1 MTDMTSV
8 VLLWE
13 EPNGERRWEAVTE
26 AQYTGFLEQILSRG
40 VHPATV
46 MVAYAPILFHW
57 VWKKFHK
64 GLSDVYFQKINE
76 EIYGTEPVEESKHK
90 PVDVPVEKKKPET
103 KFGWIAPD
111 GRYFRCDYGGHSSLA
126 RKIVGEIQYIADP
139 EQHLEGMGWAKVFS
153 GTGTGKRYTVGMG
166 AKKKLTDAQLKTL
179 QREGLDNAHGMSL
192 LL

>member
-90 PVDVPVEKKKPET
+90 PVDVPVEKKNRKRSSDGLRRMGDTFGAIMAGTPALQGKLWV
-103 KFGWIAPD
+103 KFN
-111 GRYFRCDYGGHSSLA
+111 
-126 RKIVGEIQYIADP
+126 
-139 EQHLEGMGWAKVFS
+139 
-153 GTGTGKRYTVGMG
+153 T
-166 AKKKLTDAQLKTL
+166 
-179 QREGLDNAHGMSL
+179 
-192 LL
+192 

>member
-1 MTDMTSV
+1 MTSFV
-8 VLLWE
+8 FMWE
-13 EPNGERRWEAVTE
+13 EPDGKRCWEAVRE
-26 AQYTGFLEQILSRG
+26 DQYAGFLEQLLNRG
-40 VHPATV
+40 VNPATV
-46 MVAYAPILFHW
+46 MVAYAPIFFHW

-90 PVDVPVEKKKPET
+90 PVNVPITKKTET

-126 RKIVGEIQYIADP
+126 REIVGEIQYIADP
-139 EQHLEGMGWAKVFS
+139 EQHLEGLGWAKVFS

-166 AKKKLTDAQLKTL
+166 AKKKLTDAQLRMLK
-179 QREGLDNAHGMSL
+179 REGLDNARGMSL